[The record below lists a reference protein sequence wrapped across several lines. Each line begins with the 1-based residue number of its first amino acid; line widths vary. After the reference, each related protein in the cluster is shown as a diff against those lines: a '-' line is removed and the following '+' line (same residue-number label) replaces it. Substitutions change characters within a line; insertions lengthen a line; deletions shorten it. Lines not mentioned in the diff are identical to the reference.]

1 MRSRSR
7 AVETSFQ
14 LNPLLNLASC
24 IPLRRYLVRELFF
37 SSPILAI
44 SRSLPLSQSFIL
56 FDVPGGKQPK
66 FQLPMDIIQCHLG
79 EICADS
85 SERIYR

>member
-1 MRSRSR
+1 M
-7 AVETSFQ
+7 
-14 LNPLLNLASC
+14 
-24 IPLRRYLVRELFF
+24 VREPHF
-37 SSPILAI
+37 SSPILGKR
-44 SRSLPLSQSFIL
+44 RSLPLSQSFIL

-79 EICADS
+79 EIYGDF